1 MVHGVGRISSL
12 LGVQRK
18 DVFQVLMDARNSWI
32 FLGVLSQ
39 NNVFLLSGDHSFCR
53 ENLTSRKLGIIISK
67 KEISS

>member
-1 MVHGVGRISSL
+1 MVHGVGRIGSL

-39 NNVFLLSGDHSFCR
+39 NNVFLLSG
-53 ENLTSRKLGIIISK
+53 GILSAEKI
-67 KEISS
+67 